1 MEFLNATLNKHRFLH
16 CRWCVSGQDGSGGSG
31 NEGHDRWQENRL
43 PDGTCP
49 EQSQKTQEG
58 KLGGGVLR
66 KRCRRSESMKRYL
79 FQLLLLSLVLV
90 MFCMW
95 MTGRFQGLL
104 HSKHWVLPAGYI
116 VALQSIFLVTSLSV
130 PHYLHNFF
138 TVSSSHHDFI
148 FYSDFFK
155 NLNNKT
161 ITTTTYYYYY

>member
-1 MEFLNATLNKHRFLH
+1 MEFLNATLNKNKIPALQMMCLGAGWQR
-16 CRWCVSGQDGSGGSG
+16 RKRY
-31 NEGHDRWQENRL
+31 EGHERWQENRL

-95 MTGRFQGLL
+95 MTGKFQGLM

-148 FYSDFFK
+148 FY
-155 NLNNKT
+155 
-161 ITTTTYYYYY
+161 